1 MFLSGGPEELRALLD
16 AFAVPMFVVDV
27 EPDATLRYAAINAAF
42 QAATGR
48 TSAEMVGRRP
58 EDCLALDAAV
68 QVIDRYRAC
77 VATGR
82 IVQYEVS
89 LGGPAERWRTTLSP
103 LVRDGRVVRLIAVT
117 IDISDL
123 RRAEL
128 ARQQSEQRLAIALD
142 AADAGLFDIDL
153 RTGKATYNARAE
165 TMLGYAPGEL
175 SGRDEPFQERVHP
188 DDRAAMR
195 QRLDDHIAGRTPI
208 CRSEHRHRMKDGS
221 WRWLIASGKVV
232 ERDPDGTPRRL
243 LGIRIDS
250 HERKCAQLQI
260 EQMALQDTL
269 TGLPNR
275 LRFDQEL
282 ERARAQATRS
292 GRRIAL
298 LVFDLDHFK
307 EVNDTLGHSAG
318 DALLV
323 EVGKRVRGCVRANDL
338 VARLGGDEFAIIAGE
353 HEHVQSVAALADR
366 VVKTLGEPFTLD
378 GAILRT
384 GASMGVTILP
394 DDQGDREQLLA
405 HADVALYAAK
415 SDGRGRWRLYDR
427 SMHDAVQ
434 QRRSLESELRE
445 ALEGGAFELY
455 YQPVIDLRR
464 RSVASVEALLRWNH
478 PTRGLIAPAEFI
490 PLAETSGLI
499 VPLTE
504 WVLRQALVQAQ
515 RWQTPRL
522 RNLCIAVNLS
532 RRPLKTAGLIDFVVR
547 ALAAAKTDPRRLI
560 IEVTET
566 SLADETHAVP
576 VLDALRGL
584 GVQVAVD
591 DFGTG
596 YSSMGRLRNLP
607 VDRLKVDRSFVA
619 DMAADRSRAA
629 IVESM
634 IKLAD
639 SLNVRVV
646 AEGIETDAQL
656 RLLEELGCHEGQGFV
671 FARPMP
677 AGALAGWIE
686 RWSGPRARG
695 KAIGRLA
702 PPGARRRRVKVAA
715 GA

>member
-1 MFLSGGPEELRALLD
+1 MFLTAGPEELRALLD
-16 AFAVPMFVVDV
+16 AFGMPMFVVDV
-27 EPDATLRYAAINAAF
+27 EPDGTLRYVAINAALEAALGRSGAELVGKCPKDCLAPEVLA
-42 QAATGR
+42 QVIGHYRTCIATGR
-48 TSAEMVGRRP
+48 M
-58 EDCLALDAAV
+58 
-68 QVIDRYRAC
+68 
-77 VATGR
+77 
-82 IVQYEVS
+82 VQYEVD
-89 LGGPAERWRTTLSP
+89 LKGPVEHYRTTLSP
-103 LVRDGRVVRLIAVT
+103 LVADGRVIRLIAVT
-117 IDISDL
+117 VDISDL

-128 ARQQSEQRLAIALD
+128 ARQVSEQRLAIALD
-142 AADAGLFDIDL
+142 AADAGLYDIDL
-153 RTGKATYNARAE
+153 KSGKASYNARAE

-175 SGRDEPFQERVHP
+175 SSSAEPFHERVHP
-188 DDRAAMR
+188 DDRAAMH
-195 QRLDDHIAGRTPI
+195 QRLEDHVDGRAPI

-221 WRWLIASGKVV
+221 WRWMMASGKVI

-250 HERKCAQLQI
+250 HDRKCAELLV
-260 EQMALQDTL
+260 EQMAVQDTL

-282 ERARAQATRS
+282 ERARAQAARS
-292 GRRIAL
+292 GRRAAL

-307 EVNDTLGHSAG
+307 EVNDTFGHSAG

-323 EVGKRVRGCVRANDL
+323 EVGKRLRRCVRANDL

-353 HEHVQSVAALADR
+353 HDDPQGVAALAER
-366 VVKTLGEPFTLD
+366 VVKTLCEPFAFNGTL
-378 GAILRT
+378 LRT

-394 DDQGDREQLLA
+394 DDRGDNEQLLA

-415 SDGRGRWRLYDR
+415 SGGRGGWRLYDR

-434 QRRSLESELRE
+434 QRRSLESELRD
-445 ALEGGAFELY
+445 ALEGGAFELH

-464 RSVASVEALLRWNH
+464 RSVASVEALLRWNR
-478 PTRGLIAPAEFI
+478 PGRGLIPPAEFL

-504 WVLRQALVQAQ
+504 WVLRQALTQAHL
-515 RWQTPRL
+515 WQTPRL
-522 RNLCIAVNLS
+522 RNLGVAVNLS

-547 ALAAAKTDPRRLI
+547 TLATTGTEPRHLI
-560 IEVTET
+560 VEVTET
-566 SLADETHAVP
+566 SLADETHTVP
-576 VLDALRGL
+576 VLNALRRL

-596 YSSMGRLRNLP
+596 YSSMGRLRDLP

-619 DMAADRSRAA
+619 DMIADRSRAA

-656 RLLEELGCHEGQGFV
+656 RLLEQLGCHEGQGFV

-677 AGALAGWIE
+677 AAELAGWVE
-686 RWSGPRARG
+686 RWSAPRAG
-695 KAIGRLA
+695 AKAV
-702 PPGARRRRVKVAA
+702 RRPASRSAHRRVKVAA
-715 GA
+715 GGA